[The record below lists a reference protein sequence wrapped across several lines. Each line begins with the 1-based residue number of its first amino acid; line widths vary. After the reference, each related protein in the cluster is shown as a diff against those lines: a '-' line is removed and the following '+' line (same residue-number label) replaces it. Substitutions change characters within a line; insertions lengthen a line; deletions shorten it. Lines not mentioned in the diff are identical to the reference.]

1 MILTE
6 QEIAVQE
13 VATIGLMLLPNGEP
27 GVRFNGTH
35 EFGEA
40 PTVVRVALL
49 IAAIQLCA
57 AAITAICDDNPDD
70 SPDVDALMNAITIM
84 PSNQSVN

>member
-1 MILTE
+1 M
-6 QEIAVQE
+6 QE

-49 IAAIQLCA
+49 IAAIQLCG